1 MNQLVLDASIALS
14 WFLPGELTDKN
25 QEVRKLIEGGI
36 RASVPSIWA
45 LEVANALLI
54 AERRKRISQADSAA
68 AWAALQKLP
77 LETDEETSRRAGS
90 NTLALARQQQQLSV
104 YDAAYLELAMR
115 QGAPLATLDTVLR
128 DAALVL
134 KVPLLPHSI

>member
-1 MNQLVLDASIALS
+1 M
-14 WFLPGELTDKN
+14 
-25 QEVRKLIEGGI
+25 
-36 RASVPSIWA
+36 PSIWA

-54 AERRKRISQADSAA
+54 AERRRRISQADSTA

-77 LETDEETSRRAGS
+77 LETDDETSRRAGS
-90 NTLALARQQQQLSV
+90 NTLALARQQRLSV

-115 QGAPLATLDTVLR
+115 QGAPLASLDTVLR

-134 KVPLLPHSI
+134 KVPLLPHSV

>member
-1 MNQLVLDASIALS
+1 VNRLVLDASIALS
-14 WFLPGELTDKN
+14 WFLPGELTDKT
-25 QEVRKLIEGGI
+25 QEVRKLLEGGI

-68 AWAALQKLP
+68 AWAALQTLP
-77 LETDEETSRRAGS
+77 LETDEESSRRAAS
-90 NTLALARQQQQLSV
+90 NALALARQQLLSV
-104 YDAAYLELAMR
+104 YDATYLELAMR
-115 QGAPLATLDTVLR
+115 RGAPLASLDTVLR

-134 KVPLLPHSI
+134 KVPLLPHSV

>member
-1 MNQLVLDASIALS
+1 VNRLVLDASIALS

-25 QEVRKLIEGGI
+25 QEVRKLIEGGA

-45 LEVANALLI
+45 LEVVNALLI

-68 AWAALQKLP
+68 AWAALQELP
-77 LETDEETSRRAGS
+77 LETDEETGRRAGS
-90 NTLALARQQQQLSV
+90 NTLALARQQQLSV

-115 QGAPLATLDTVLR
+115 QAAPLASLDKVLR
-128 DAALVL
+128 DAALAL
-134 KVPLLPHSI
+134 RVPLLPHMI

>member
-1 MNQLVLDASIALS
+1 VNRLVLDASIALS

-25 QEVRKLIEGGI
+25 QEVRKLIESGA

-45 LEVANALLI
+45 LEVVNALLI

-77 LETDEETSRRAGS
+77 LETDEETARQAGS
-90 NTLALARQQQQLSV
+90 NTLALARQQKLSI

-115 QGAPLATLDTVLR
+115 KAAPLASLDEALR
-128 DAALVL
+128 DAALDL
-134 KVPLLPHSI
+134 RVPLLPHAI